1 MNIYESD
8 ILIKEETP
16 EEYVIILPYDDA
28 NDQLDDVHYELDP
41 IKQECMLIL

>member
-1 MNIYESD
+1 MEIDSD
-8 ILIKEETP
+8 ILIKQEKP

-28 NDQLDDVHYELDP
+28 NDQLDDVLDGLDP